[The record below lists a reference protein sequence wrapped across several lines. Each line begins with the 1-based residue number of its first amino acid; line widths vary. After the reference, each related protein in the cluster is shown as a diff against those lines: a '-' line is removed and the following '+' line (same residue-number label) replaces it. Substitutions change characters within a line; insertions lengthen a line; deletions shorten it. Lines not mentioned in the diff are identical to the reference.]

1 MKRILLFI
9 FGLCCVA
16 TASAVEAPR
25 LDKRTLKQVNE
36 TLDFAVEQSLRL
48 YESVKDQPTLMP
60 RSYLAQ
66 TDSLILCPIRWWAS
80 GFFPGSMW
88 YLYEHTGRE
97 DLLKIAEQ
105 LTERMDSE
113 KDRTDNHD
121 IGFAINCTY
130 GNGYRLTHKEAY
142 RDVIITAGRNL
153 ATRFNPTVGC
163 TRSWNPSKLTRPWG
177 YTVIIDNMMNL
188 ELFTVASHLSGDDSM
203 EKMARSHATTTMKN
217 HFRPDYSSFH
227 VVGYDEQTGK
237 VKFQG
242 TRQGYADD
250 SSWSRGQAWGLY
262 GFTMMYRQTGDRS
275 YLDHAIGIGKF
286 LMNHPNLPK
295 DKIPYW
301 DYNTPEIPK
310 TPRDASAGALMASAY
325 VELSTMVEGELAEQF
340 LRMAEQQL
348 RSLCSPAYRSNAGE
362 NGNFLITHSTG
373 FYGRNYEIDAPIS
386 YADYYFIEAMMRYK
400 RLSQGLPVTDNT
412 APAQAG
418 GDRTAWV
425 SSLDR
430 VARPVMEAL
439 AKGELRATM
448 PIESLGTLESR
459 KLCTHLEA
467 FGRVMV
473 GIAPWLALGEDATPE
488 GRLRGEYIRLAV
500 AALRNSVD
508 PASPDCLN
516 FNEGRQ
522 PLVDA
527 AFLAQGLLRAPI
539 IWERSD
545 EVTRQRLIEAL
556 CSSRVIKPSETNW
569 LFFSAMVEAALKEFG
584 AEWEYDRIAY
594 AFSRFT
600 DWYVGDGLYGD
611 GPDFHLDYY
620 NSFVIQPMMMSI
632 LDVLKKHN
640 APDAAFAEK
649 QVARYRRYAAHQE
662 RMISPEGTYPIT
674 GRSIAYR
681 FGAFQALSDAA
692 YRHLLPADLSPAAV
706 RSAMTK
712 MIVRQTNAPE
722 TFDEHGWLYV
732 GICGHQPSVGERYI
746 STGSLYLC
754 CGAYV
759 ALGLPADDPFWSAP
773 AELWTNA
780 KAFSGVDI
788 PADKALKQ

>member
-1 MKRILLFI
+1 MKRVLLLFVA
-9 FGLCCVA
+9 FGCCVA
-16 TASAVEAPR
+16 ALAATPPSF
-25 LDKRTLKQVNE
+25 DKKTLKRVNE

-48 YESVKDQPTLMP
+48 YESVKEKPNVMP
-60 RSYLAQ
+60 RSYLAE

-97 DLLKIAEQ
+97 DLRQIAET
-105 LTERMDSE
+105 LTDRMNSE

-130 GNGYRLTHKEAY
+130 GNGYRLTHNEAY

-153 ATRFNPTVGC
+153 ATRFSPVVGC
-163 TRSWNPSKLTRPWG
+163 TRSWNKREKWG
-177 YTVIIDNMMNL
+177 FTVIIDNMMNL
-188 ELFTVASHLSGDDSM
+188 ELLTVASQLSGDDSM
-203 EKMARSHATTTMKN
+203 AKIARSHANTTMKN
-217 HFRPDYSSFH
+217 HFRPDYSSYH

-237 VKFQG
+237 VRVQVTAQG
-242 TRQGYADD
+242 HADD
-250 SSWSRGQAWGLY
+250 SAWARGQAWGLY
-262 GFTMMYRQTGDRS
+262 GYTMMYRQTGDKR
-275 YLDHAIGIGKF
+275 YLEHAVNVGKF

-301 DYNTPEIPK
+301 DYNTPLIPN

-325 VELSTMVEGELAEQF
+325 VELATMVEGDLGEQF
-340 LRMAEQQL
+340 LRMAEHQL
-348 RSLCSPAYRSNAGE
+348 RSLCSPAYRSKAGE

-373 FYGRNYEIDAPIS
+373 FFAKQYEIDAPIS

-400 RLSQGLPVTDNT
+400 RLCAGLPVTDNT
-412 APAQAG
+412 APAETG
-418 GDRTAWV
+418 GDRAVWV
-425 SSLDR
+425 ASLDR
-430 VARPVMEAL
+430 VARPVLTAL

-459 KLCTHLEA
+459 RTCTYLEA
-467 FGRVMV
+467 FGRVVV
-473 GIAPWLALGEDATPE
+473 GIAPWLALGEDETPE
-488 GRLRGEYIRLAV
+488 GRLRGEYIRLTV
-500 AALRNSVD
+500 EALRQGVD

-516 FNEGRQ
+516 FNQGRQ

-539 IWERSD
+539 LWERSD
-545 EVTRQRLIEAL
+545 AVTQQRLLEAL
-556 CSSRVIKPSETNW
+556 RSSRVIKPSENNW

-584 AEWEYDRIAY
+584 GEWEYDRIAY
-594 AFSRFT
+594 AFQRFT
-600 DWYVGDGLYGD
+600 EWYKGDGLYGD
-611 GPDFHLDYY
+611 GPEFHLDYY
-620 NSFVIQPMMMSI
+620 NSFVIQPMMMTI

-649 QVARYRRYAAHQE
+649 QTARYTRYAAHQE

-692 YRHLLPADLSPAAV
+692 YRHLLPKGVAPSAV
-706 RSAMTK
+706 RAALTK
-712 MIVRQTNAPE
+712 VIARQTNAPE
-722 TFDEHGWLYV
+722 TFDPNGWLYI
-732 GICGHQPSVGERYI
+732 GICGHQPSTGERYI

-754 CGAYV
+754 CAGYI

-780 KAFSGVDI
+780 KAWSGIDI
-788 PADKALKQ
+788 PADKALKK